1 MVKMQKMD
9 QKIKTFKS
17 ATEYIVG
24 WVIVLETLYTTSD
37 FAPNGIN
44 SKRSFLS
51 KFSVKLM

>member
-17 ATEYIVG
+17 ATEYIVD

-44 SKRSFLS
+44 SKSFLS